1 MSNVTTATVAVEI
14 LLLRGHK
21 VLLDAD
27 PATLY
32 GVETR
37 VLVQAVQAV
46 KRDLERFPDDFMFQL
61 TWEEAQPLRSQ
72 SVILNAAAG
81 QDEEASPLASRSQS
95 VSLKRGANVKYRPY
109 AFTEQGVAMVSSV
122 LRSPQAVAVNIEVM
136 RAVVR
141 LREVLAG
148 NKEMAAKPN
157 ELERKLKGHDQSIAG
172 ILDAIRLLMAP
183 PPEPKRRPIG
193 FVTPEEKPG
202 KPTVCPV
209 LFAALMQAARL
220 LPRWMMCHG
229 MPGRERRARR
239 GMADISERIET
250 AV

>member
-1 MSNVTTATVAVEI
+1 M
-14 LLLRGHK
+14 
-21 VLLDAD
+21 LDAD

-46 KRDLERFPDDFMFQL
+46 KRNLERFPDDFMFQL

-72 SVILNAAAG
+72 SV
-81 QDEEASPLASRSQS
+81 R
-95 VSLKRGANVKYRPY
+95 LKRGANVKYRPY